1 MLWMATKPPVM
12 LLDAMVRN
20 KRVDDDD
27 GGRGHE
33 MKLD

>member
-1 MLWMATKPPVM
+1 MATKPPVM

-27 GGRGHE
+27 DDDGGRGHE